1 MVANYLGFDSN
12 GWGTELE
19 EHGFHAYRPKCIDC
33 KERLTETEEMER
45 LPHIKPRCHKC
56 KAEFA
61 GDYLSHIEGDN

>member
-1 MVANYLGFDSN
+1 MTLGFDST

-19 EHGFHAYRPKCIDC
+19 EHDFMAYRPKCVDC
-33 KERLTETEEMER
+33 KKRLTETEEMER

-61 GDYLSHIEGDN
+61 GDYLSHIEGEN